1 MEELKEDKK
10 PMTKEEA
17 QNKLVE
23 LSFVKDALKKQY
35 EDLDKQLEEV
45 CTTLGVGYMF
55 EDKDGTVYKVDVP
68 KGHFV
73 SFKHIGF
80 ARTRRGDEKAG
91 TLTLKEA
98 KEWKEGITKQG
109 DK

>member
-1 MEELKEDKK
+1 MEDLKEDKK

-23 LSFVKDALKKQY
+23 LSFIKDSLKKQY

-55 EDKDGTVYKVDVP
+55 EDKDGTVFLKTSLQI
-68 KGHFV
+68 GRNIFV
-73 SFKHIGF
+73 YFNV
-80 ARTRRGDEKAG
+80 
-91 TLTLKEA
+91 
-98 KEWKEGITKQG
+98 
-109 DK
+109 